1 MGLCFAPKAAPPGPH
16 AEYRA
21 AMSGSQPPGWYPAPG
36 SPTVERWWDG
46 IRWTGEVRETDQPG
60 AAPALTAKFA
70 DGPTAPAATQG
81 ASATQGPSAAQGPS
95 ATGPAPAAGTGGWTI
110 SWPGTGPMPARPP
123 KKAKQAKQAAAPVP
137 EPEAQP
143 EAAWRAPAVEAWEAR
158 TRPESARRFR
168 RRGKT
173 KRD

>member
-1 MGLCFAPKAAPPGPH
+1 MGPCFAAKAAPPGPR

-81 ASATQGPSAAQGPS
+81 ASATGPVPADSS
-95 ATGPAPAAGTGGWTI
+95 ATASGTGGWTI

-123 KKAKQAKQAAAPVP
+123 KKAKQAKQAKQAAAPVP

-158 TRPESARRFR
+158 TSPESGRRFL

>member
-46 IRWTGEVRETDQPG
+46 IRWTGEVRETGQPG

-81 ASATQGPSAAQGPS
+81 PPTAQGPS
-95 ATGPAPAAGTGGWTI
+95 ATGPAPAEGTGGWTI

-123 KKAKQAKQAAAPVP
+123 KKSKQAKQAKQAAAPVP

-158 TRPESARRFR
+158 TSPESARRFR
-168 RRGKT
+168 RRGKI